1 MGGATFTLR
10 DEIAMKIIIVGA
22 GELGQLVAGKLCSFN
37 HDVVMIDT
45 RPENLEDAGENLD
58 TRLLV
63 GEGASAETLRNAGA
77 ATADLLLALSGDEA
91 TNVLACA
98 IAKRLGVKKTVCRV
112 FSKSLFSEEDGVTPS
127 SFHIDEFFS
136 SIDESVEQI
145 HAILQNRILQ
155 QKITFQNPDAL
166 LDVVNIPLNSAL
178 TGVPIKDLPCKDFL
192 KTIRIAAIIRKRDM
206 IVPHGDTVLMPGDKV
221 YVAGRAEN
229 VRAFV
234 EWLSKDGSVPI
245 HRVIVA
251 GVSQIGGRLVKRLL
265 GEGIDVRVI
274 EGDPKKAGRLLDAL
288 PQNVMLFEGEMTNS
302 DILSEADIT
311 ECDAFAALSD
321 RDENNILSCLLA
333 SRLGAKKVIALTS
346 TAEYMDILPS
356 IEQAGCWFNTT
367 QISANCAFRLMS
379 GGTIRVDPELR
390 ALNARIT
397 ELALSGKSRF
407 VGKQV
412 IDAGLPQNFL
422 IALIIR
428 GDEVLAPTGQTVL
441 QEGDQLIAVANAEDI
456 QKIKQYL

>member
-1 MGGATFTLR
+1 
-10 DEIAMKIIIVGA
+10 
-22 GELGQLVAGKLCSFN
+22 
-37 HDVVMIDT
+37 
-45 RPENLEDAGENLD
+45 
-58 TRLLV
+58 
-63 GEGASAETLRNAGA
+63 
-77 ATADLLLALSGDEA
+77 
-91 TNVLACA
+91 
-98 IAKRLGVKKTVCRV
+98 
-112 FSKSLFSEEDGVTPS
+112 
-127 SFHIDEFFS
+127 
-136 SIDESVEQI
+136 
-145 HAILQNRILQ
+145 
-155 QKITFQNPDAL
+155 
-166 LDVVNIPLNSAL
+166 
-178 TGVPIKDLPCKDFL
+178 
-192 KTIRIAAIIRKRDM
+192 
-206 IVPHGDTVLMPGDKV
+206 MPGDKV

-302 DILSEADIT
+302 DILTEADIT